1 MKTNSAKEMATA
13 IRQPMLAAALTAALA
28 SMSYAAPSQA
38 CETCDIFLAID
49 GIRGG
54 SQDANFKDAINVL
67 YYAAGFGN
75 SGSIQAGVGAGAGK
89 PYCSPLTIDKLLDI
103 ATPPLMQ
110 AAYTGRHFKSATLSV
125 RRSGATPAV
134 FYQVKLTEVAVQSL
148 AQCGSCANDFKES
161 AALIFGRAEISFTS
175 TSSSGTPG
183 ETVTATIDCKTG
195 GI

>member
-75 SGSIQAGVGAGAGK
+75 SGS
-89 PYCSPLTIDKLLDI
+89 
-103 ATPPLMQ
+103 
-110 AAYTGRHFKSATLSV
+110 
-125 RRSGATPAV
+125 
-134 FYQVKLTEVAVQSL
+134 
-148 AQCGSCANDFKES
+148 
-161 AALIFGRAEISFTS
+161 
-175 TSSSGTPG
+175 
-183 ETVTATIDCKTG
+183 
-195 GI
+195 